1 MTLLLAFAL
10 SAGYGRDRPGNRAAM
25 RRWEWLALLAV
36 VAAMVAAFDEAV
48 T

>member
-1 MTLLLAFAL
+1 MTALAFLMA
-10 SAGYGRDRPGNRAAM
+10 AAYRPDRPGNRAAM

-48 T
+48 R